1 MREVRTIET
10 LINKFQ
16 NILRKDV
23 HKKQLDDYIE
33 IGYEKQNEF
42 REYWEELFGEYNEK
56 ALDELTNLERERKEY
71 YDKVYLYQANEIE
84 QQKRKVPHN
93 IKLLE
98 MQEKLVA
105 INERIEEAANFRNE
119 LKQIKKHHE
128 EKAKKSKEED
138 IFYLKKNL
146 TKKLHSDLLKKNNKI
161 EFERNKLIIDRNK
174 KADVQ
179 NKQINLHIN
188 DIKRIQNSIGNMY
201 LEIGSKAD
209 ELKRTKERQRNTNKA
224 ISASKVMKFTGVTIG
239 NELKQNLAF
248 ALVNLPAKNLSLNIS
263 TESMGTT
270 TRTNNPKRNLL
281 ALKIIVSSFRYT
293 RFDLNSDFNSR
304 KFCNVSDDTL
314 VKNDNNLKK
323 KIRKILDQRKHK
335 DELIIPP
342 TYYYDDNLNL
352 VTDAKKFREVLPKI
366 AQK

>member
-1 MREVRTIET
+1 MKEVRAIES

-16 NILRKDV
+16 NELRKNV

-42 REYWEELFGEYNEK
+42 AQHWDDIFLNYNQK
-56 ALDELTNLERERKEY
+56 ALDELNNLERDKKEY
-71 YDKVYLYQANEIE
+71 FDKVYQYQANEIE
-84 QQKRKVPHN
+84 QQMRKVPHS

-105 INERIEEAANFRNE
+105 INERVEEAANFRNE
-119 LKQIKKHHE
+119 LKQIKKHNE
-128 EKAKKSKEED
+128 ERAKKTKEED

-146 TKKLHSDLLKKNNKI
+146 TKKIHQDLLKKNNKI

-188 DIKRIQNSIGNMY
+188 DIKRIQNSLANMY
-201 LEIGSKAD
+201 MEIGSKAD

-224 ISASKVMKFTGVTIG
+224 ISASKNMKFTGVTIG

-248 ALVNLPAKNLSLNIS
+248 ALVNLPAKNLTLNIS
-263 TESMGTT
+263 TENMSST
-270 TRTNNPKRNLL
+270 TRTANSKRSLL
-281 ALKIIVSSFRYT
+281 ALKIIVSNFRYT
-293 RFDLNSDFNSR
+293 HFDLNGDFNSR
-304 KFCNVSDDTL
+304 KFCNVPDDSL

-335 DELIIPP
+335 DELVIPP

-352 VTDAKKFREVLPKI
+352 ITNAKDFRDALPKI
-366 AQK
+366 TQK